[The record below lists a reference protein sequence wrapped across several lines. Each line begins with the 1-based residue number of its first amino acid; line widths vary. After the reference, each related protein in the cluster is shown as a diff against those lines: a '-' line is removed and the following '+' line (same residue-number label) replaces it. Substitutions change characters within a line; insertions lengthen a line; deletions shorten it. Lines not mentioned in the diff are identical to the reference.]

1 MPSSHPLLAFL
12 IAALGAIGPF
22 SIDAYLPAFPAMA
35 ASLGAS
41 QLEIQQTLTAYML
54 AFACMVLWHGALS
67 DRYGRRS
74 VLLASTAVFALSSAL
89 CALAPSVEWLWAG
102 RVLQGLCGGAGMV
115 VGRAVI
121 RDLHEGA
128 QAQQQ
133 MSRVMVIFAVAPAI
147 APVMGAW
154 MLDAGGWRSIFV
166 FLTIFGVALFG
177 LCWRYLPETLA
188 PDARQPMHPAS
199 LLRAYLAVL
208 TSPAFMLIGIA
219 VSLNFGGF
227 FLYVMAAPVFVMTH
241 LGLGTGGFGWLFVP
255 AVGGMMLGSM
265 LSGRVAAHWSPRRTI
280 AVGFAT
286 MIAAAIVN
294 VALAALL
301 PPGLPWSML
310 AIPPFTLG
318 MAMAMPS
325 MSLMGLDLFPERRGL
340 ASSCQSFLQM
350 LMNSLAAGVLAP
362 VLWGSTLTLALGMCG
377 LLSLSLIALLVLDAR
392 SRARR

>member
-1 MPSSHPLLAFL
+1 MLAFL
-12 IAALGAIGPF
+12 IAALSAIGPF

-35 ASLGAS
+35 GSLGAS
-41 QLEIQQTLTAYML
+41 QLEIQQTLTAYL
-54 AFACMVLWHGALS
+54 VAFACMVLWHGALA

-74 VLLASTAVFALSSAL
+74 VLLVSTAVFALSSAL
-89 CALAPSVEWLWAG
+89 CACAPSVEWLWAG

-133 MSRVMVIFAVAPAI
+133 MSRVMVIFAVAPAV
-147 APVMGAW
+147 APLLGAS
-154 MLDAGGWRSIFV
+154 MLELGGWRAIFV
-166 FLTIFGVALFG
+166 FLTAFGAALFA

-188 PDARQPMHPAS
+188 QDARQPLHPVG

-208 TSPAFMLIGIA
+208 TNPAFMLLGVA

-227 FLYVMAAPVFVMTH
+227 FLYVMSAPVFVMTH

-265 LSGRVAAHWSPRRTI
+265 LSGRIAGRWPPQRAV

-286 MIAAAIVN
+286 MIGAAILN
-294 VALAALL
+294 VSLAAML

-310 AIPPFTLG
+310 AIPMYTLG
-318 MAMAMPS
+318 MALAMPS

-340 ASSCQSFLQM
+340 ASSCQGFLQM
-350 LMNSLAAGVLAP
+350 GMNSIAAGALAP
-362 VLWGSTLTLALGMCG
+362 VLWGSTLTLALGMAG
-377 LLSLSLIALLVLDAR
+377 LLSISLIAMQVLDGW
-392 SRARR
+392 SARRP